1 MQFSASEKTDGGGEE
16 RLGEEGVQGE
26 GWGGEEEKKWK
37 EKRGCALYIVFW
49 NSDIR

>member
-26 GWGGEEEKKWK
+26 GWGGEGGEKNGKK
-37 EKRGCALYIVFW
+37 NEDVHCILYSEIQT
-49 NSDIR
+49 